1 MTSTIEISNMIAA
14 ADATF
19 RASNFH
25 NMTPKMIAAEM
36 RASGICR
43 AIDAIR
49 AAQDEIHGSRK
60 AAFRSGHIQLGIYD
74 RLMDRAH
81 AVWSRYDR
89 AIEAAVSRAA

>member
-1 MTSTIEISNMIAA
+1 MISNIEISQMIAA

-43 AIDAIR
+43 AINAIR
-49 AAQDEIHGSRK
+49 AAQSEIYGSRQ

-74 RLMDRAH
+74 RLMDRAD
-81 AVWSRYDR
+81 AVWSRYNR
-89 AIEAAVSRAA
+89 AIEAAVVSRA

>member
-43 AIDAIR
+43 AIYAIR
-49 AAQDEIHGSRK
+49 AAQDEIIGSRE
-60 AAFRSGHIQLGIYD
+60 AAFRSGHIQMGIYD
-74 RLMDRAH
+74 RLMDRAQ